1 MKAIHDVGK
10 TIGEIDEIVKSIYS
24 TVEKH
29 VTATKILNVS
39 SELSEQSET
48 LKTEVDKFMQQV
60 RTA

>member
-10 TIGEIDEIVKSIYS
+10 TIGEIDEIVKSISS

-29 VTATKILNVS
+29 VIATEILNVS

-48 LKTEVDKFMQQV
+48 LKTEVDKSMQQV
-60 RTA
+60 RAA

>member
-10 TIGEIDEIVKSIYS
+10 TIGEIDEIVKSISS

-29 VTATKILNVS
+29 VTATEILNVS

-48 LKTEVDKFMQQV
+48 LKTEVDKSIQQV
-60 RTA
+60 RAA

>member
-10 TIGEIDEIVKSIYS
+10 TIGEIDEIVKSISS

-29 VTATKILNVS
+29 VTATEILNVS

-60 RTA
+60 RAA

>member
-10 TIGEIDEIVKSIYS
+10 TIGEIDKIVKFISS

-29 VTATKILNVS
+29 VIATEILNVS

-60 RTA
+60 LAA